1 MAVNRHQAVGAYRRW
16 DPPSFDGRGS
26 SAPEAAAPTD
36 PAPARPAPSPA
47 EAQAEQSPPIPEF
60 EREHKIKLP
69 TAEEIEAMFEQARE
83 EGQAVGYEAGK
94 AEARAEAERMAE
106 LVRNMDQ
113 ALDRLGGEVAEEI
126 VALAIAIAKQ
136 MVKHTLADHPATI
149 AETVREALQQL
160 PQSKVRIHVHPD
172 DATLLREYQADQLE
186 HGHHQLIEDDTIT
199 RGGCRL
205 QAAGCEIDAT
215 LETRWRRILEGMGR
229 TDDGWE
235 GENA

>member
-1 MAVNRHQAVGAYRRW
+1 MTVNRHQAVGAYRRW
-16 DPPSFDGRGS
+16 DPPSFDRGNT
-26 SAPEAAAPTD
+26 SAPPDPRSPAAAPTRPD
-36 PAPARPAPSPA
+36 PSTSEAKAEKPS
-47 EAQAEQSPPIPEF
+47 PIPELQQ
-60 EREHKIKLP
+60 EHKIKLP
-69 TAEEIEAMFEQARE
+69 TAEEIEVMFEQARE
-83 EGQAVGYEAGK
+83 EGQAVGYQTGK
-94 AEARAEAERMAE
+94 TAARAEAERLGE
-106 LVRNMDQ
+106 LVHNMDQ

-126 VALAIAIAKQ
+126 VALAIAIARQ

-172 DATLLREYQADQLE
+172 DATLLREYHADQLE
-186 HGHHQLIEDDTIT
+186 HGHHELIEDDTIT

-205 QAAGCEIDAT
+205 QAAGCEIDAM

-235 GENA
+235 GEDA

>member
-1 MAVNRHQAVGAYRRW
+1 MTVNRHQAVGAYRRW
-16 DPPSFDGRGS
+16 DPPSFDDG
-26 SAPEAAAPTD
+26 SAPAPTD
-36 PAPARPAPSPA
+36 PDPAAPCVAGSGQSPTQTPPEKPSPL
-47 EAQAEQSPPIPEF
+47 PELQ
-60 EREHKIKLP
+60 RDQKIKLP
-69 TAEEIEAMFEQARE
+69 TAEQIEAMFEQARE
-83 EGQAVGYEAGK
+83 EGNAVGYEAGK
-94 AEARAEAERMAE
+94 AEARIEAERLSE
-106 LVRNMDQ
+106 LVRGMDE

-126 VALAIAIAKQ
+126 VALAIAIARQ

-172 DATLLREYQADQLE
+172 DAALIREYHADQLE
-186 HGHHQLIEDDTIT
+186 HGHHQLIEDDTMT

-229 TDDGWE
+229 TDVGWE
-235 GENA
+235 DEDA

>member
-1 MAVNRHQAVGAYRRW
+1 MTVTRHQAVGAYRRW
-16 DPPSFDGRGS
+16 DPPSFDGANTSTAADADSPATAATGPDP
-26 SAPEAAAPTD
+26 SATAAP
-36 PAPARPAPSPA
+36 PEKPSPL
-47 EAQAEQSPPIPEF
+47 PELQLDP
-60 EREHKIKLP
+60 KIKLP

-83 EGQAVGYEAGK
+83 EGHAVGHEAGK
-94 AEARAEAERMAE
+94 AEARAEAERLSG
-106 LVRNMDQ
+106 LVRSMDE
-113 ALDRLGGEVAEEI
+113 ALDRLGSEVAEEI
-126 VALAIAIAKQ
+126 VALAIAIARQ

-172 DATLLREYQADQLE
+172 DAALIREYHADQLE

-229 TDDGWE
+229 TDAGWE
-235 GENA
+235 GEDA